1 MLYKCQ
7 GLLHKVLVQGL
18 RLAQGSRVNGWH
30 KGQGSRGQGLVQ
42 GLRVKGQG
50 LVQGSRAHEMLL
62 TVPWTMVELST
73 GCNRLQPLVVVLDR
87 LLQPSTTNPLKG
99 STGNHGCLNQ
109 LKDRLS

>member
-73 GCNRLQPLVVVLDR
+73 GCNHWLWSLTDCFNHQP
-87 LLQPSTTNPLKG
+87 QIP
-99 STGNHGCLNQ
+99 
-109 LKDRLS
+109 